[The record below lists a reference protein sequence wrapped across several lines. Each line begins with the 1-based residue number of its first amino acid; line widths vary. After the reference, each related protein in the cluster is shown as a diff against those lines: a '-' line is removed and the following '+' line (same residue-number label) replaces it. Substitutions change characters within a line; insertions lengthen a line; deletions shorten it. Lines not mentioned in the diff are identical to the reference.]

1 METMSD
7 AQIIILIQSDV
18 LECVVTVAT
27 RSKCEIKHNPCVI
40 DKGKILTMV
49 FIQREMSMI

>member
-1 METMSD
+1 MSD
-7 AQIIILIQSDV
+7 AQIIILIQSDA